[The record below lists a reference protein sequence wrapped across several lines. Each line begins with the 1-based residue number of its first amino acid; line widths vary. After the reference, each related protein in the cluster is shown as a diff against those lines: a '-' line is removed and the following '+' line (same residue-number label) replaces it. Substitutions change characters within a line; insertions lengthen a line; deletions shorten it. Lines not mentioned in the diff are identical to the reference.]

1 MNSQDLSNLQEA
13 YLDVYEGIIAMN
25 PNSKY
30 VSRSVMQNAEANRV
44 GSKRFSDLGGNAALK
59 AGGGQAALKS
69 GSSVSDVL
77 HAGKRAVAA
86 KAQQD
91 FNNKVMNKP
100 QPPTQVK
107 PPMDDFA
114 AGGGNAK
121 MKKTGMSRDQV
132 VAQGKKNLTN
142 SYDLYDI
149 ILSHLLDEGYAETQE
164 QAEAIMVNMSEGWRE
179 SIVEEVLDEELT
191 GERKKIALEKGYDVL
206 ARGREGS
213 SVANTDDANLPTKR
227 GGSGPRR
234 RPKVRG
240 GRTEYAYEA
249 DRGKGNKAARRAA
262 ALNTESYDL
271 YDIILSH
278 LLDEGYAETQE
289 QAEAIMVNMSEDWR
303 ESIMEGNVSKKDAK
317 TREKWYGEKSIERG
331 TDRFSQLQK
340 KAIESG
346 NTKLF

>member
-1 MNSQDLSNLQEA
+1 MNSQELRNLQEA
-13 YLDVYEGIIAMN
+13 YVDVYEGIIAMN

-30 VSRSVMQNAEANRV
+30 VSSSVMQNAEANRV

-77 HAGKRAVAA
+77 HAGKRAVAS

-100 QPPTQVK
+100 QPSPQVK

-149 ILSHLLDEGYAETQE
+149 ILSHLLDEGYAETP
-164 QAEAIMVNMSEGWRE
+164 EA
-179 SIVEEVLDEELT
+179 
-191 GERKKIALEKGYDVL
+191 
-206 ARGREGS
+206 
-213 SVANTDDANLPTKR
+213 
-227 GGSGPRR
+227 
-234 RPKVRG
+234 
-240 GRTEYAYEA
+240 
-249 DRGKGNKAARRAA
+249 
-262 ALNTESYDL
+262 
-271 YDIILSH
+271 
-278 LLDEGYAETQE
+278 
-289 QAEAIMVNMSEDWR
+289 AEAIMVNMSEDWR
-303 ESIMEGNVSKKDAK
+303 EDILEGEEKKEEPQK
-317 TREKWYGEKSIERG
+317 PFTGEGPKKPKGWRPTGPKLKSGQRPG
-331 TDRFSQLQK
+331 YAR
-340 KAIESG
+340 
-346 NTKLF
+346 